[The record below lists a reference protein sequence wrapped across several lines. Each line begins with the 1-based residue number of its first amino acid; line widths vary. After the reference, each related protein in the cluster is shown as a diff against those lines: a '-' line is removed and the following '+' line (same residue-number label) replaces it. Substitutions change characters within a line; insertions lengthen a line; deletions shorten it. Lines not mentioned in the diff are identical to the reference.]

1 MTKKKQDLPKTHLEA
16 ISRLSASISAEGRE
30 RNLCIEDQK
39 FVFVE
44 GSQWDS
50 LGKNKR
56 SDRPRYTSNKVAV
69 PVNQIIGEQRM
80 NRITVKVRPLTDG
93 ASKDT
98 AEVMGGL
105 INNITTQSKFDTI
118 KDIAFKEMVSGGFGA
133 WQVGVGYAKEDSF
146 KQSVVLKPIRSAASS
161 VYYDPSAVLESK
173 QDATWFLVT
182 EDISL
187 DAFEMKYPGKT
198 PSSVEMNKS
207 YSYLIDWHTR
217 DTVRI
222 ADYWVKE
229 PYIKT
234 LTLLSDGRTMEINDE
249 TIKIIDELANPQPE
263 IDPTSGL
270 PGLVKEPVTV
280 VKQRQRTCNKIIHY
294 KLSAGEIIDGPHEW
308 AGSLIPIVPIFGFNS
323 WIEGQHYYRGMVRPA
338 KDPQRIYNYAISH
351 AIEVSAL
358 TPADP
363 IYYDPRQIESHE
375 HKYENF
381 PNSNSM
387 FLPFNHTPEMPNPP
401 TRGGAPAVQ
410 QAILAQVQQ
419 ADMDIQATTGLYSP
433 TLGEQQTDQ
442 SGKAILALQKQSNAS
457 TYELVDNLNK
467 AVQQTG
473 NILIDLIPKIY
484 DTEQQVTILAE
495 DGSSTIVTLN
505 QTMKDEESGKD
516 ISVVDLSLG
525 EYDIVSTTGP
535 SFATK
540 RSETLNLL
548 SRLAENPA
556 FAAIAN
562 DLIAQNIDFDQ
573 ADELHK
579 RMRRQMIAQGII
591 EMNEEEQQEAMN
603 QPQPQPSAMDQMM
616 FKQKQLE
623 LENLA
628 GIVDNVEMQNRKL
641 QADLEHKLA
650 ETQQQL
656 TDTIETKVDINTKLD
671 DRGQTDV
678 NIPIEEE
685 ELAARQKNL
694 RILNEN
700 LEMSIEDVQK
710 LEQMEIQDG
719 QQPPQLPGSTP
730 SQYRGEE

>member
-39 FVFVE
+39 FVFVD

-56 SDRPRYTSNKVAV
+56 SDRPRYTVNKVAV

-98 AEVMGGL
+98 AEVMDGL

-133 WQVGVGYAKEDSF
+133 WQVSVGYAKEDSF
-146 KQSVVLKPIRSAASS
+146 NQSIVLKPIRSAASS

-187 DAFEMKYPGKT
+187 DAFKMKYPGKT

-234 LTLLSDGRTMEINDE
+234 LALLSDGRTIEINDE
-249 TIKIIDELANPQPE
+249 TMKIIDELANPQPE

-270 PGLVKEPVTV
+270 SVPPKEPVTI

-308 AGSLIPIVPIFGFNS
+308 AGSLIPIVPVFGFNS

-338 KDPQRIYNYAISH
+338 KDPQRILNYAISH

-363 IYYDPRQIESHE
+363 TYYDPRQIVGHE

-381 PNSNSM
+381 PNSNSV
-387 FLPFNHTPEMPNPP
+387 FLPFNHTVEMPNPP
-401 TRGGAPAVQ
+401 SRGGAPAVQ
-410 QAILAQVQQ
+410 TATLGQIQQ

-442 SGKAILALQKQSNAS
+442 SGKAILALQKQSNTS

-495 DGSSTIVTLN
+495 DGSSTVVTLN
-505 QTMKDEESGKD
+505 QTVKDNQSDED
-516 ISVVDLSLG
+516 ITVVDLSLG

-540 RSETLNLL
+540 RSEILNLL
-548 SRLAENPA
+548 IRLAENPA

-579 RMRRQMIAQGII
+579 RMRRQMIVQGII

-656 TDTIETKVDINTKLD
+656 TDTIKTKVDINTKLD
-671 DRGQTDV
+671 ERGLHEV

-694 RILNEN
+694 RVLNEN

-730 SQYRGEE
+730 SQ